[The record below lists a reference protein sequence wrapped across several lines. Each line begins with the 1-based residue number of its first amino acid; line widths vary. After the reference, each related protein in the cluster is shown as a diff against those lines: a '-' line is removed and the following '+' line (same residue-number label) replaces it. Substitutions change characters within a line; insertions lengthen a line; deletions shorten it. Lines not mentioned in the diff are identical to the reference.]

1 MSACWA
7 DPLSRDERRELAGKL
22 MRATR
27 LLGAASGVA
36 KRTGEHRLAFALVL
50 ASGDT
55 AVLYTD
61 ITERA
66 KEATS

>member
-1 MSACWA
+1 MSALWA

-22 MRATR
+22 LSATR
-27 LLGAASGVA
+27 HSGEASVVASSRGEARLGMQ
-36 KRTGEHRLAFALVL
+36 LVL
-50 ASGDT
+50 ASGEA

-66 KEATS
+66 GVPAP